1 MKDLVRQKLSIHVE
15 VMDMLNKQIEK
26 EAHSSSAYL
35 AMASWCDH
43 NALSYSA
50 QFFYDQSLEERGHMM
65 KIFRFVNDNG
75 GTAYSPEVKNVIH
88 DFKSLEEIYETALDQ
103 EISITQSIHNI
114 VQKCRKLNDF
124 TTENFLQWFVKEQM
138 EEEQMM
144 RRALELFDL
153 MGTDGLGL
161 KLLDERIP
169 QIRES
174 NLPD

>member
-15 VMDMLNKQIEK
+15 IMDLLNKQIEK

-43 NALSYSA
+43 NALNNSA
-50 QFFYDQSLEERGHMM
+50 SFFYEQSAEEREHML
-65 KIFRFVNDNG
+65 KFFKFINDNG
-75 GTAYSPEVKNVIH
+75 GTAYSPEVSNIMH
-88 DFKSLEEIYETALDQ
+88 DFNSLEEIFESALDQ
-103 EISITQSIHNI
+103 EINITKSIHNI
-114 VQKCRKLNDF
+114 MQRCRKLNDF
-124 TTENFLQWFVKEQM
+124 TTEHFLQWFIKEQM

-153 MGTDGLGL
+153 MGTEGLGL

-169 QIRES
+169 QIRE
-174 NLPD
+174 N

>member
-1 MKDLVRQKLSIHVE
+1 MKDLVRQKLSIHVDI
-15 VMDMLNKQIEK
+15 MDLLNKQIEK
-26 EAHSSSAYL
+26 EAVSSSAYL

-50 QFFYDQSLEERGHMM
+50 EFFYDQAEEEREHMM
-65 KIFRFVNDNG
+65 KLFRYINDNG
-75 GTAYSPEVKNVIH
+75 GNAFSPEVGSVNH
-88 DFKSLEEIYETALDQ
+88 EFNSLEEIFETALDQ
-103 EISITQSIHNI
+103 EIEITKSIHNI
-114 VQKCRKLNDF
+114 VGKCRKVSDF
-124 TTENFLQWFVKEQM
+124 TTDHFLQWFIEEQM

-169 QIRES
+169 QIRKKQVE
-174 NLPD
+174 

>member
-15 VMDMLNKQIEK
+15 TMDLLNKQIEK
-26 EAHSSSAYL
+26 EAHASSAYL

-43 NALSYSA
+43 NGLSYSA
-50 QFFYDQSLEERGHMM
+50 DFFYDQAAEEREHMM
-65 KIFRFVNDNG
+65 KIFRYINDNG
-75 GTAYSPEVKNVIH
+75 GTALSPEVGSVNH
-88 DFKSLEEIYETALDQ
+88 DFKSLEEIFETALDQ
-103 EISITQSIHNI
+103 EISITKSIHNL
-114 VQKCRKLNDF
+114 VGKCRKVNDY
-124 TTENFLQWFVKEQM
+124 TTEYFLHWFIEEQM

-169 QIRES
+169 QIRDKGAE
-174 NLPD
+174 